1 MTSDGFLG
9 SFSTMK
15 SSPIKKLKLPD
26 LLVFDFDGVMTDDK
40 VLVCQD
46 GTESVVCSR
55 SDGLGLEMA
64 RKSGLKLLIL
74 SKEVNPVVTARG
86 RKLKIE
92 VIQGIDDKPTA
103 LRNYCE
109 KNGINLKKV
118 MYVGNDL
125 NDLAVMKIVGTAI
138 APKNSHPKVLKT
150 ASIIL
155 GKNGGDGAVR
165 ELIEYRL
172 GISTYG

>member
-1 MTSDGFLG
+1 M
-9 SFSTMK
+9 
-15 SSPIKKLKLPD
+15 
-26 LLVFDFDGVMTDDK
+26 
-40 VLVCQD
+40 
-46 GTESVVCSR
+46 
-55 SDGLGLEMA
+55 
-64 RKSGLKLLIL
+64 
-74 SKEVNPVVTARG
+74 NPVVTARG